1 MTAVQQEI
9 LEYLEERDWASLYPG
24 DLAKS
29 ISIEAAELLEHF
41 QWKHPTKEELK
52 ADPEKAR
59 LVRREVADV
68 LIYSLELC
76 IALGVDHE
84 DVIREKLQYARE
96 KYPVEAVKHKG
107 EGYYKIKEQYR
118 RAGKN

>member
-1 MTAVQQEI
+1 MTKVQQEI
-9 LEYLEERDWASLYPG
+9 LDYLEERDWASLYPG

-41 QWKHPTKEELK
+41 QWSHPTKEELRK
-52 ADPEKAR
+52 DTEKAR

-76 IALGVDHE
+76 IALGLDHE
-84 DVIREKLQYARE
+84 EVIREKLQYARE
-96 KYPVEAVKHKG
+96 KYPVDEVKHRG
-107 EGYYKIKEQYR
+107 ENYYKIKEQYR